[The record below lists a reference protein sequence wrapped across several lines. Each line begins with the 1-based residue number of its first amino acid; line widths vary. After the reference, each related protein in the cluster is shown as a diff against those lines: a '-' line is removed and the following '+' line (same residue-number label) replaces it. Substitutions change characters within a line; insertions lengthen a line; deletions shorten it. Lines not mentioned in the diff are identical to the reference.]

1 MTGRVV
7 ATSIARDPRA
17 SATRLLLALL
27 IPLCLI
33 YLGHELVDP
42 TKARLAIAA
51 SVMAVLIGI
60 GIRSPRALLYGLVV
74 WLAALGVVRRLAAD
88 LGPAPQSD
96 PLLVV
101 EAMAIAILLVVA
113 IARGALNE
121 LSGLAKSVLALS
133 LLILLAAFNP
143 IGGSLTAGF
152 GSLFLI
158 LVPMLAF
165 WIGRGL
171 GDDRMLATVLVFVG
185 VLAILAA
192 LYGLLQTFDGF
203 PSWDA
208 TWISESGYSALNVG
222 GVLRAFGPFTS
233 ASEYAGYLG
242 IGFVACL
249 AFGLRLVRAPVA
261 WAPLPLLAVAIF
273 YESSRGIIFTLA
285 FTTALLVAAWWRF
298 PIAVSIVLAAAA
310 FVSVPFVT
318 RSVAS
323 ATPVTPVGTGAI
335 LTAHQVQGLSSPF
348 NSHESTLGGH
358 LSLLGQGFH
367 TALHNPVGLG
377 IGSVTI
383 AGTKYGGQAANT
395 EVDPGNAARALGFP
409 GLIAYLVV
417 AALAFFKAYSLAVR
431 RRDALS
437 LAALGILTV
446 TSLQWLNGGQ
456 YAVAFLV
463 WFVLGWVDRS
473 GSAIRAGPAGSH
485 ASRGHRPADWG

>member
-1 MTGRVV
+1 MTAWVAASGRLAV
-7 ATSIARDPRA
+7 AR
-17 SATRLLLALL
+17 SAVRQLLLALTASFGF
-27 IPLCLI
+27 I
-33 YLGHELVDP
+33 YLGHALVDP
-42 TKARLAIAA
+42 TKARLVIAA
-51 SVMAVLIGI
+51 AVMAVLGGV

-74 WLAALGVVRRLAAD
+74 WLAVLGVVRRLAAD

-101 EAMAIAILLVVA
+101 EALAVAILLVVA
-113 IARGALNE
+113 AARGAFSE
-121 LSGLAKSVLALS
+121 LSGLARSVLALS
-133 LLILLAAFNP
+133 VLILLAAFNP

-165 WIGRGL
+165 WIARAL
-171 GDDRMLATVLVFVG
+171 CDDRMLGTVLVLAAG
-185 VLAILAA
+185 LAILAA
-192 LYGLLQTFDGF
+192 LYGLFQTFNGF

-208 TWISESGYSALNVG
+208 KWISESGYSALNVG

-249 AFGLRLVRAPVA
+249 AFGLRLVRAPIA
-261 WAPLPLLAVAIF
+261 LAPLPLLAVAIF
-273 YESSRGIIFTLA
+273 YESSRGIIFTLT
-285 FTTALLVAAWWRF
+285 FTAALMVAAWWRL
-298 PIAVSIVLAAAA
+298 PIVISVALAAAA

-323 ATPVTPVGTGAI
+323 PTLLAPTGTGAI
-335 LTAHQVQGLSSPF
+335 LTAHQVQGLSSPL
-348 NSHESTLGGH
+348 SSQSSTLGAH
-358 LSLLGQGFH
+358 LSLLGNGFR

-383 AGTKYGGQAANT
+383 AGAKYGGQTSAT
-395 EVDPGNAARALGFP
+395 EVDPGNAATALGFP

-417 AALAFFKAYSLAVR
+417 AALAFFRAYSLAVH
-431 RRDALS
+431 RRDGLS

-463 WFVLGWVDRS
+463 WFVVGWVDRT
-473 GSAIRAGPAGSH
+473 GAAIRAGPALAD
-485 ASRGHRPADWG
+485 ASRARQPADWG

>member
-1 MTGRVV
+1 MTGR
-7 ATSIARDPRA
+7 AAAISITRDLRA
-17 SATRLLLALL
+17 PAARLLLALL
-27 IPLCLI
+27 IPICLI
-33 YLGHELVDP
+33 YLGHALVDP

-51 SVMAVLIGI
+51 SVIAVLVGV

-101 EAMAIAILLVVA
+101 EAVGIAILLIVA
-113 IARGALNE
+113 FARGALNG
-121 LSGLAKSVLALS
+121 LSRFAKSVLVLS

-165 WIGRGL
+165 WVGRGL
-171 GDDRMLATVLVFVG
+171 CDDRMLATVLVLAG

-192 LYGLLQTFDGF
+192 LYGLLQTFNGF

-233 ASEYAGYLG
+233 ASEYASYLG

-249 AFGLRLVRAPVA
+249 AFGLRLVRAPIA

-285 FTTALLVAAWWRF
+285 FTAALMIAAWWRF
-298 PIAVSIVLAAAA
+298 PIAFSVLLAAAA

-348 NSHESTLGGH
+348 NSQESTLGAH
-358 LSLLGQGFH
+358 LSLLGQGFR

-383 AGTKYGGQAANT
+383 AGSKYGGQAAST
-395 EVDPGNAARALGFP
+395 EVDPGNAATALGFP

-417 AALAFFKAYSLAVR
+417 EAAGFFKAYSLAVH

-473 GSAIRAGPAGSH
+473 GSIRAGPA
-485 ASRGHRPADWG
+485 ASQISRAGRPAVGG

>member
-1 MTGRVV
+1 MTSR
-7 ATSIARDPRA
+7 AAAITSVRDVRGSA
-17 SATRLLLALL
+17 SRLLLALL
-27 IPLCLI
+27 ISLGLI
-33 YLGHELVDP
+33 YLGHALADP
-42 TKARLAIAA
+42 TKARVVIAA
-51 SVMAVLIGI
+51 SVMAVLVGV

-101 EAMAIAILLVVA
+101 EVVAIAILLVVA
-113 IARGALNE
+113 IARGALNG
-121 LSGLAKSVLALS
+121 LSAFAKSVLVLS
-133 LLILLAAFNP
+133 LLLLLAAFNP
-143 IGGSLTAGF
+143 IGGNLTAGF

-165 WIGRGL
+165 WVGRGL
-171 GDDRMLATVLVFVG
+171 CDDRMLAIVLVLVG
-185 VLAILAA
+185 VLAIFAA
-192 LYGLLQTFDGF
+192 LYGLLQTFNGF

-208 TWISESGYSALNVG
+208 TWIGESGYSALNVG

-242 IGFVACL
+242 IGFVVCL
-249 AFGLRLVRAPVA
+249 AFGLRLTRAPIA
-261 WAPLPLLAVAIF
+261 WAPLPLLAVAVF

-285 FTTALLVAAWWRF
+285 FTAALMIAAWWRF
-298 PIAVSIVLAAAA
+298 PIAVSVLVAAAA

-323 ATPVTPVGTGAI
+323 PTPVTPVGTGAT

-348 NSHESTLGGH
+348 NSQDSTLGAH
-358 LSLLGQGFH
+358 LSLLGNGFR

-383 AGTKYGGQAANT
+383 AGAKYGGQSSAT
-395 EVDPGNAARALGFP
+395 EVDPGNAATALGFP

-417 AALAFFKAYSLAVR
+417 AAAAFFKAYSLAVR

-463 WFVLGWVDRS
+463 WFVLGWIDGA
-473 GSAIRAGPAGSH
+473 GSAIRAGPAASPASH
-485 ASRGHRPADWG
+485 AQPLADWG

>member
-1 MTGRVV
+1 MSIGRDLR
-7 ATSIARDPRA
+7 ATT
-17 SATRLLLALL
+17 TRLLLVLS

-33 YLGHELVDP
+33 YLGHALVDP
-42 TKARLAIAA
+42 TKARLAIAG
-51 SVMAVLIGI
+51 SVMAVLVGV
-60 GIRSPRALLYGLVV
+60 GIRSPRALLYGLIV

-96 PLLVV
+96 PLLAV
-101 EAMAIAILLVVA
+101 EALAIAILVVVA
-113 IARGALNE
+113 VARGALNE
-121 LSGLAKSVLALS
+121 LSRLAKSVLALS

-143 IGGSLTAGF
+143 IGGNLTAGF

-165 WIGRGL
+165 WVGRGL
-171 GDDRMLATVLVFVG
+171 CDDRMLATVLVLVG
-185 VLAILAA
+185 VLAIFAA
-192 LYGLLQTFDGF
+192 LYGLLQTFNGF

-208 TWISESGYSALNVG
+208 AWIGESGYSALNVG

-233 ASEYAGYLG
+233 ASEYASYLG

-285 FTTALLVAAWWRF
+285 FTAALMVAAWWRL
-298 PIAVSIVLAAAA
+298 PIAVSVVVAAAA

-323 ATPVTPVGTGAI
+323 PTPVTPLGTGAV

-348 NSHESTLGGH
+348 NSQESTLGAH

-367 TALHNPVGLG
+367 TAVHNPVGLG

-383 AGTKYGGQAANT
+383 AGSKYGGQAAST
-395 EVDPGNAARALGFP
+395 EVDPGNAATALGFP
-409 GLIAYLVV
+409 GLVAYLVV
-417 AALAFFKAYSLAVR
+417 AAAAFFKAYSLAVR

-437 LAALGILTV
+437 LATLGILTV

-473 GSAIRAGPAGSH
+473 GSSIRAGPAALQ
-485 ASRGHRPADWG
+485 ASRERRSAHWG

>member
-1 MTGRVV
+1 MSTRV
-7 ATSIARDPRA
+7 ATSVRLGDVR
-17 SATRLLLALL
+17 SALTQSLVVLL
-27 IPLCLI
+27 IPFGLI
-33 YLGHELVDP
+33 YVGHELVDP
-42 TKARLAIAA
+42 TKARLAIAGG
-51 SVMAVLIGI
+51 VMAVLVGI

-74 WLAALGVVRRLAAD
+74 WLAALGLVRRLAAD
-88 LGPAPQSD
+88 LGPVPQSD

-101 EAMAIAILLVVA
+101 EAAAIGILLVVA
-113 IARGALNE
+113 GARGAFNN

-133 LLILLAAFNP
+133 LLILLAAVNP

-158 LVPMLAF
+158 LVPLLAF

-171 GDDRMLATVLVFVG
+171 CDDRMLATVLRLVC
-185 VLAILAA
+185 VLAIVAA
-192 LYGLLQTFDGF
+192 VYGLLQTFNGF

-208 TWISESGYSALNVG
+208 KWISDSGYSALNVG
-222 GVLRAFGPFTS
+222 GVLRAFGPFSS
-233 ASEYAGYLG
+233 ASEYAGFLG
-242 IGFVACL
+242 IGFVALL

-261 WAPLPLLAVAIF
+261 LVALALLAVAIF
-273 YESSRGIIFTLA
+273 YESSRGIIFTLS
-285 FTTALLVAAWWRF
+285 FTAALMVAAWRRL
-298 PIAVSIVLAAAA
+298 PIAVSVVLAAAA

-318 RSVAS
+318 RTVAS
-323 ATPVTPVGTGAI
+323 PSPITPQGTGAV

-348 NSHESTLGGH
+348 NSKTSTLGAH
-358 LSLLGQGFH
+358 LSLLGSGFR

-383 AGTKYGGQAANT
+383 AGSKYGGQTAST

-417 AALAFFKAYSLAVR
+417 VAAAFLRAYSLATR

-446 TSLQWLNGGQ
+446 TALQWLNGGQ

-463 WFVLGWVDRS
+463 WFVVGWVDRAEPS
-473 GSAIRAGPAGSH
+473 IRAGPPGPVAARAG
-485 ASRGHRPADWG
+485 RG